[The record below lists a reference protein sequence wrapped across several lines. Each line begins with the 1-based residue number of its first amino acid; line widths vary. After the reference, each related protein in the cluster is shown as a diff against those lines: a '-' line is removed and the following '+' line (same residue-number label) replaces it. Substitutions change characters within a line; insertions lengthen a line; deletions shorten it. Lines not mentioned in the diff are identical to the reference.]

1 MSLFSMYLDC
11 LPHNKNIFRAAS
23 LRSFPGIKSK
33 LLGKS
38 PINQYYVFG
47 GTFKCKK
54 WICMSR
60 QMFPKNKT
68 SPCFDSY
75 YHVILLLKG
84 SRDPYYFYFLFKAST
99 KDIYREPS
107 FLKGFLSF
115 LKALLK
121 AFLSFFK
128 GPFKEVPIHFKGL
141 FEGVPILLKAFFHLW
156 TCMPRFLSF
165 LKAFLRGS
173 YPF

>member
-47 GTFKCKK
+47 VTSKYKK

-115 LKALLK
+115 LRALLK
-121 AFLSFFK
+121 AFLSIFK
-128 GPFKEVPIHFKGL
+128 ALLKGFL
-141 FEGVPILLKAFFHLW
+141 SILKAFLEGFLSFLKAFFDLW
-156 TCMPRFLSF
+156 TCMPGLLSF